1 MISGTS
7 KTIYLHIRCPYGDY
21 EDWLTLTSRV
31 EALEQILGAPF
42 TFECPTHGVQSEFPL
57 EGTEQKPANA
67 AVPKAATAGRAAIA
81 KKPVRSSERKA
92 FHVPVFVYGWSD
104 SIGSFHEDAT
114 TLMFNASGALVRLLT
129 PVRLGEQL
137 FVVNKFTRE
146 EQQVRV
152 VFLEPHHERGY
163 QVGLAFPAPAPTFWR
178 KTRRGARAPQSFR
191 VVVRG
196 KDRQGNPFAQTSNTL
211 DISED
216 GARLDGVA
224 YLTAPGDIIE
234 VKRRWHG
241 KARFR
246 VAWIGQIGTFEA
258 NQVGLCTIDPN
269 RIPWRIKK
277 VEEPQSVTKLSKK

>member
-7 KTIYLHIRCPYGDY
+7 KTIYLHVRCPYGDY
-21 EDWLTLTSRV
+21 EDWLTLTNRV
-31 EALEQILGAPF
+31 EALEQILGVPF
-42 TFECPTHGVQSEFPL
+42 AFECPTHGVQSEFPL
-57 EGTEQKPANA
+57 EGTEKKPANVLA
-67 AVPKAATAGRAAIA
+67 PKAAMAGRSATT

-92 FHVPVFVYGWSD
+92 FRVPVFVYGWSD

-163 QVGLAFPAPAPTFWR
+163 QVGLAFPTPITTFWR
-178 KTRRGARAPQSFR
+178 KTRRGGRAPQSFR

-196 KDRQGNPFAQTSNTL
+196 KDRNGNPFAQTSNTV

-224 YLTAPGDIIE
+224 YLTAPGDVVE

-258 NQVGLCTIDPN
+258 NQVGLCTLDPG
-269 RIPWRIKK
+269 RLPWRVKVQEPVQVKTTKK
-277 VEEPQSVTKLSKK
+277 S

>member
-7 KTIYLHIRCPYGDY
+7 RTYYLHVRCPYGDY
-21 EDWLTLTSRV
+21 EDWVTVTGQLDPI
-31 EALEQILGAPF
+31 EQVLAVPF

-57 EGTEQKPANA
+57 EGSEARPKSVPQKPASA
-67 AVPKAATAGRAAIA
+67 RPTAPK
-81 KKPVRSSERKA
+81 KKLRSEARKP
-92 FHVPVFVYGWSD
+92 FHVPVFIYGWSNA
-104 SIGSFHEDAT
+104 IGSFHEDTT

-129 PVRLGEQL
+129 PVALGEKL
-137 FVVNKFTRE
+137 FMVNKFTRE
-146 EQQVRV
+146 EQQVSV
-152 VFLEPHHERGY
+152 VFREPHHERGHN
-163 QVGLAFPAPAPTFWR
+163 VGLAFKAPVPLFWR
-178 KTRRGARAPQSFR
+178 KTRRGPRAPQSFK

-196 KDRQGNPFAQTSNTL
+196 RDRNGNPFAQTSDTI

-246 VAWIGQIGTFEA
+246 VAWIGQVGTFES
-258 NQVGLCTIDPN
+258 NQVGVCTLDAGSL
-269 RIPWRIKK
+269 PWRVKEK
-277 VEEPQSVTKLSKK
+277 AKPLK

>member
-7 KTIYLHIRCPYGDY
+7 RTYYLHVRCPYGDY
-21 EDWLTLTSRV
+21 EDWVTVTGQLDPI
-31 EALEQILGAPF
+31 EQVLAAPF

-57 EGTEQKPANA
+57 EGSEARPKSVPQKPASA
-67 AVPKAATAGRAAIA
+67 RPTAPK
-81 KKPVRSSERKA
+81 KKLRSEARKP
-92 FHVPVFVYGWSD
+92 FHVPVFIYGWSNA
-104 SIGSFHEDAT
+104 IGSFHEDTT

-129 PVRLGEQL
+129 PVALGEKL
-137 FVVNKFTRE
+137 FMVNKFTRE
-146 EQQVRV
+146 EQQVSV
-152 VFLEPHHERGY
+152 VFREPHHERGHN
-163 QVGLAFPAPAPTFWR
+163 VGLAFKAPVPLFWR
-178 KTRRGARAPQSFR
+178 KTRRGPRAPQSFK

-196 KDRQGNPFAQTSNTL
+196 RDRNGNPFAQTSNTV

-246 VAWIGQIGTFEA
+246 VAWIGQVGTFES
-258 NQVGLCTIDPN
+258 NQVGVCNLDAGSL
-269 RIPWRIKK
+269 PWRVKEK
-277 VEEPQSVTKLSKK
+277 AKPLK

>member
-7 KTIYLHIRCPYGDY
+7 RTYHLHIRCPYSDY
-21 EDWLTLTSRV
+21 EDWVTLTGQLDP
-31 EALEQILGAPF
+31 LEQVLAAPF

-57 EGTEQKPANA
+57 EGSEDRPKFVPQKSASTRPAP
-67 AVPKAATAGRAAIA
+67 PK
-81 KKPVRSSERKA
+81 KKLRSEVRKP
-92 FHVPVFVYGWSD
+92 FHVPVFVYGWSTA
-104 SIGSFHEDAT
+104 IGSFHEDTT
-114 TLMFNASGALVRLLT
+114 TLMFNSSGALVRLLT
-129 PVRLGEQL
+129 PVSLGEKL

-146 EQQVRV
+146 EQQVSV
-152 VFLEPHHERGY
+152 VFREPHHERGY
-163 QVGLAFPAPAPTFWR
+163 NIGLAFKAPVPAFWR
-178 KTRRGARAPQSFR
+178 KTRRGPRAPQSFK

-196 KDRQGNPFAQTSNTL
+196 KDRNGNPFAQTSNTV

-246 VAWIGQIGTFEA
+246 VAWIGQIGTFES
-258 NQVGLCTIDPN
+258 NQVGVCTLDPG
-269 RIPWRIKK
+269 RLPWRVKQDK
-277 VEEPQSVTKLSKK
+277 AKPLK

>member
-7 KTIYLHIRCPYGDY
+7 KNYFLHVRCPYGDF
-21 EDWLTLTSRV
+21 EDWIALTGQL
-31 EALEQILGAPF
+31 EPLEQVLAAPF

-57 EGTEQKPANA
+57 DGTEKKPKHT
-67 AVPKAATAGRAAIA
+67 AVSKPVAERRALPA
-81 KKPVRSSERKA
+81 KKPLRSSERKS
-92 FHVPVFVYGWSD
+92 FHVPVFVYGWCNA
-104 SIGSFHEDAT
+104 IGSFHEDAT

-129 PVRLGEQL
+129 PVALGEQL
-137 FVVNKFTRE
+137 FLVNKFTRE

-152 VFLEPHHERGY
+152 VFVEPHHERGWR
-163 QVGLAFPAPAPTFWR
+163 VGLAFPKPVPMFWR
-178 KTRRGARAPQSFR
+178 KTRRGPRAPQAFR

-196 KDRQGNPFAQTSNTL
+196 KDRNGNPFAQSSSTV

-216 GARLDGVA
+216 GARLDGIA

-246 VAWIGQIGTFEA
+246 VAWIGQVGTFES
-258 NQVGLCTIDPN
+258 NQVGVTTLDAGKL
-269 RIPWRIKK
+269 PWRVKLDDPTPSKPPKK
-277 VEEPQSVTKLSKK
+277 S